1 MKGQISLFLLLIL
14 FAILTLLSLFLM
26 NLNNFNNYKIEYNN
40 KITNENNY
48 FKNIENSF
56 NKGYI
61 KENIFGPFVD
71 NNDIHIRRHY
81 E

>member
-1 MKGQISLFLLLIL
+1 
-14 FAILTLLSLFLM
+14 M